1 MELGLNK
8 AKVIT
13 VTSCKGGTGKTTTV
27 LNLAGIYAS
36 NNKKVL
42 IIDMDF
48 YSSAISV
55 MLNLNPINDVYT
67 FADDINNNRY
77 NELSDYITK
86 YNNMIDVI
94 AGPKDIRMSSKISS
108 SYVPMIL
115 AKVNLKYDVILID
128 TNHFMNDV
136 NLTILENSDSILYV
150 ITEDPVDLKNM
161 RSMISI
167 YKDMERNNYSI
178 LLNESIFKG
187 RKTFTKNDVNK
198 FLKRDVDFHISE
210 KFNIK
215 NIDKYISN
223 GTILTLDKNIKL
235 TYKRNIS
242 NFKYMADS
250 LLLGKEE

>member
-42 IIDMDF
+42 LIDMDF

-115 AKVNLKYDVILID
+115 SKVNLKYDVILID

-167 YKDMERNNYSI
+167 YKDMERNNYLSKSNSFSI
-178 LLNESIFKG
+178 VSRFI
-187 RKTFTKNDVNK
+187 
-198 FLKRDVDFHISE
+198 
-210 KFNIK
+210 
-215 NIDKYISN
+215 
-223 GTILTLDKNIKL
+223 
-235 TYKRNIS
+235 
-242 NFKYMADS
+242 
-250 LLLGKEE
+250 